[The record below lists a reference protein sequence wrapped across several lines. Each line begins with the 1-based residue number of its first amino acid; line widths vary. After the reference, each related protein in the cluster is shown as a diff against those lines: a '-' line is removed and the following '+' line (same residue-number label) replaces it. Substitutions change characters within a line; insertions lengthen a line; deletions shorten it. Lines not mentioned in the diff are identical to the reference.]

1 MKVKQVSAWTDE
13 LENGSL
19 LAVDI
24 PVAKVM
30 PGTANVRLTLNGID
44 LPVGTPLYYKR
55 ESYQQRANSWAIEAV
70 GPSQA
75 ADVRTRMDRFIE
87 EAIEPAQSTGYDRE
101 RIAKLVE
108 YVYGRPAGEPG
119 QELGGVS
126 ITLACVAS
134 ALGLSLEVAA
144 ETEYVRVNSP
154 EVIERV
160 RSKQHAKSA
169 LHEASPL
176 PRNPDVG
183 NYKIPS
189 DISDLDWGVM

>member
-1 MKVKQVSAWTDE
+1 MNVKQVSAWADE

-30 PGTANVRLTLNGID
+30 PGTANVRLTLNGIE

-55 ESYQQRANSWAIEAV
+55 ESYQQRAHNWAIEAV

-75 ADVRTRMDRFIE
+75 TDVRTRMDRFIE
-87 EAIEPAQSTGYDRE
+87 EAIELAQSTGYDRE
-101 RIAKLVE
+101 RIAKLVD

-134 ALGLSLEVAA
+134 ALGLYLEDAA
-144 ETEYVRVNSP
+144 EAEYVRVNRP
-154 EVIERV
+154 DVIARV
-160 RSKQHAKSA
+160 RSKQHDKSS
-169 LHEASPL
+169 LYEAGPL
-176 PRNPDVG
+176 PR
-183 NYKIPS
+183 
-189 DISDLDWGVM
+189 DLECSK

>member
-1 MKVKQVSAWTDE
+1 MNVKQFSAWTDE
-13 LENGSL
+13 FENGSL

-55 ESYQQRANSWAIEAV
+55 ESYQKRAHNWALEAV

-87 EAIEPAQSTGYDRE
+87 EAIELAQSTGYDRE
-101 RIAKLVE
+101 RIANLVE

-126 ITLACVAS
+126 ITLACVA
-134 ALGLSLEVAA
+134 AAMDLNLEVAA
-144 ETEYVRVNSP
+144 ETEYVRVNGP

-160 RSKQHAKSA
+160 RAKQHDKSS
-169 LHEASPL
+169 LNEAGPL
-176 PRNPDVG
+176 PRDPEG
-183 NYKIPS
+183 SK
-189 DISDLDWGVM
+189 